1 MSISQGPKSDL
12 RKFTSKIMSPLNR
25 GPLLGP
31 RVPPAGIRP
40 PPPPRFGGR
49 LPPLAFPPG
58 MPPPPINP
66 VFGPIRQ
73 RLPPPP
79 RPGGVNRPSGP
90 MPLFGPRVR
99 AMAPMA
105 LPIGLRGAGPRGPL
119 MRPWHRRA
127 LPPQILSHMRPRF
140 SVGNGN
146 SKGKALNNVKKVSK
160 LDVSM
165 KSDIYEVQI

>member
-1 MSISQGPKSDL
+1 
-12 RKFTSKIMSPLNR
+12 MSPLNR

-31 RVPPAGIRP
+31 RVPPTGVRP

-49 LPPLAFPPG
+49 LPPPGLPPR
-58 MPPPPINP
+58 MPPPPMNP
-66 VFGPIRQ
+66 VFGPMRQ

-99 AMAPMA
+99 AMAPMV
-105 LPIGLRGAGPRGPL
+105 PPMGLRGVGPRGPL

-140 SVGNGN
+140 SIRNGN
-146 SKGKALNNVKKVSK
+146 VKGKAMNNAKKVSK
-160 LDVSM
+160 LEVSNIFNFLILI
-165 KSDIYEVQI
+165 KCNLDNNSIVLLE

>member
-1 MSISQGPKSDL
+1 
-12 RKFTSKIMSPLNR
+12 MSPLNR

-49 LPPLAFPPG
+49 LPPPGLPPR
-58 MPPPPINP
+58 MPPLPMNP
-66 VFGPIRQ
+66 VFGPMRQ

-79 RPGGVNRPSGP
+79 RPGGVSRPSGP

-99 AMAPMA
+99 GMAPMV
-105 LPIGLRGAGPRGPL
+105 PPMGLRGVGPRGPL
-119 MRPWHRRA
+119 LRPWHRRA

-140 SVGNGN
+140 SIGNGN
-146 SKGKALNNVKKVSK
+146 VKGKASNNVKKVSK
-160 LDVSM
+160 LEVSM
-165 KSDIYEVQI
+165 KFLIYLIFVEYKLDNSSSILLK